1 LVDLP
6 ALERDLDALR
16 ADVDRELG
24 PADLTHLRRM
34 EAVGWLAT
42 LLGLATCWI
51 WVNPLTIFAL
61 SLGTFMRWAMIGH
74 HTIHGGYDT
83 VPGVPE
89 RFRSKVFARGRRRV
103 VDWLDWMAPEA
114 WKHEHNVA
122 HHYRL
127 GELADPDQ
135 PEENLEWLRRSSLPM
150 WARRLVVIAL
160 SLVWKPAYYAPNTMN
175 SLWNHKERHSGA
187 PLSLTEMFTAKN
199 GRARLKAVILRCWL
213 PYPLWRF
220 GLLPLPF
227 LAISTTAWGVALV
240 NLVLA
245 ELLTNAHAFW
255 VIVPNHAGDDL
266 LRFDTPATTRAERL
280 YRQIVGSTNY
290 TCGTD
295 QIDVFH
301 GWLGYQI
308 EHHVWPDLT
317 MRQYRLVQPRLAAL
331 CARHG
336 VPYVQESMWARAKK
350 AMDVLTGATTMPR
363 GGVPLAVSQPSA
375 G

>member
-1 LVDLP
+1 MTDLP

-34 EAVGWLAT
+34 EAVGWLAS
-42 LLGLATCWI
+42 LLGLATAWI

-89 RFRSKVFARGRRRV
+89 RFRSKVFARGRRRL

-150 WARRLVVIAL
+150 WARRVAVIAL
-160 SLVWKPAYYAPNTMN
+160 SLVWKPIYYAPNTMN
-175 SLWNHKERHSGA
+175 ALWNHKERHSEA
-187 PLSLTEMFTAKN
+187 PLSLTEMFTAPS
-199 GRARLKAVILRCWL
+199 GRARLKAVILRCWV

-295 QIDVFH
+295 RIDVLH

-331 CARHG
+331 CARYG
-336 VPYVQESMWARAKK
+336 VPYVQESMWARANK

-363 GGVPLAVSQPSA
+363 GDSVGAAPAAST
-375 G
+375 